1 MRTIDPIARGGTG
14 VEPRSNVTAIR
25 SEPAE
30 HPELALLDALP
41 SAVLVL
47 AMGSGRI
54 EFANRRAAEALET
67 TSGALHGRDVSS
79 ILAPVEW
86 LVARRE
92 MPQPDRVLD
101 VTLPS
106 GRHIVAGYSV
116 SELGAGPAA
125 RRLLVFQDITA
136 WQQLREERDRLLQM
150 AAVGLALPALL
161 HELKNPLASVT
172 TTVEVLLEEVE
183 AGPVQGQLHAVLSE
197 LRRMRLSLE
206 GVGAVGQKLRCAR
219 AGAVD
224 LACREAWSIMSAR
237 GRQAGIQS
245 RCEVEDMPLL
255 PLDPAVVRAIVY
267 NLMANSIQSGTPGTA
282 VNLYAGL
289 RDGGRTFELTVVD
302 NGPGMAADVLARC
315 TELFF
320 TTRRTGSGIGLALV
334 RRAAEDAAG
343 VLEISSVPG
352 YGTSVVLRVPVAG
365 ETP

>member
-1 MRTIDPIARGGTG
+1 VD
-14 VEPRSNVTAIR
+14 PRSNVTAIR
-25 SEPAE
+25 PEPAE
-30 HPELALLDALP
+30 HPELTLLDALP

-47 AMGSGRI
+47 ATGSGRI

-67 TSGALHGRDVSS
+67 TSGALEGRDVAP

-86 LVARRE
+86 LVARKD

-106 GRHIVAGYSV
+106 GRHIVAGFSV
-116 SELGAGPAA
+116 SEIGAGPAT
-125 RRLLVFQDITA
+125 RRLLVFQDITV

-183 AGPVQGQLHAVLSE
+183 VGPVQTQLHAVLSE

-206 GVGAVGQKLRCAR
+206 GVGAVGQRLRSAR

-224 LACREAWSIMSAR
+224 LACREAWAIMSAR
-237 GRQAGIQS
+237 ARQAGMQS

-267 NLMANSIQSGTPGTA
+267 NLMANSIQSGTPGTT
-282 VNLYAGL
+282 VNLYARL
-289 RDGGRTFELTVVD
+289 TDGGRTFELTVVD

-334 RRAAEDAAG
+334 QRAAEEAAG

-352 YGTSVVLRVPVAG
+352 YGTSAVLRVPVTGDA
-365 ETP
+365 P

>member
-1 MRTIDPIARGGTG
+1 M
-14 VEPRSNVTAIR
+14 ELRSTVTAIR
-25 SEPAE
+25 PEPATQ
-30 HPELALLDALP
+30 PELSLLDALP

-47 AMGSGRI
+47 EPGASRI

-67 TSGALHGRDVSS
+67 TSAALEGRDVGA

-86 LVARRE
+86 LVARKDV
-92 MPQPDRVLD
+92 PQPDRVLQ

-106 GRHIVAGYSV
+106 GRHVVAGFSV
-116 SELGAGPAA
+116 SEIGPGPGA
-125 RRLLVFQDITA
+125 RRLILFQDITV

-172 TTVEVLLEEVE
+172 TTVEVMLEEVE
-183 AGPVQGQLHAVLSE
+183 AGPVQTSLHAVLSE

-237 GRQAGIQS
+237 ARQAGMQS
-245 RCEVEDMPLL
+245 RCEVADMPLL

-267 NLMANSIQSGTPGTA
+267 NLMANSIQSGSAGTT
-282 VNLYAGL
+282 VNLYARL
-289 RDGGRTFELTVVD
+289 VDGGRTFELTVVD
-302 NGPGMAADVLARC
+302 NGPGMTPDVLARC

-334 RRAAEDAAG
+334 KRAAEEAG
-343 VLEISSVPG
+343 GDLDISSVPG
-352 YGTSVVLRVPVAG
+352 FGTSVILRVPATG
-365 ETP
+365 DAP